1 MRIALCDDEKHENE
15 NLTRLIRDYA
25 AAHDY
30 DISTQA
36 FTSGNALL
44 ACEKFDLYFLDFM
57 MEEMDGIA
65 LAHALKKKY
74 NNAVTICF
82 LTGYDNIAERIINER
97 VYADGFLRKPVDPQQ
112 LHEKLDQFYKMS
124 IFNRLQLKRDGGY
137 DTVFTQD
144 ILFVEAADK
153 KSRIYFYDRC
163 EEYPILL
170 SDMEKHYLPSELFFR
185 AHRSYIVNMMHIA
198 RYDKKEIVLQSGDRV
213 ELSRFKPFQ
222 QAYRDFNFRM
232 NSL

>member
-1 MRIALCDDEKHENE
+1 MRIALCDDERQEND

-25 AAHDY
+25 AEYDY
-30 DISTQA
+30 DISTVA
-36 FTSGNALL
+36 FTSGRVLL
-44 ACEKFDLYFLDFM
+44 EAEKYDLNFLDYM
-57 MEEMDGIA
+57 MDEMDGIT

-97 VYADGFLRKPVDPQQ
+97 AYADGFLRKPVDKQ

-124 IFNRLQLKRDGGY
+124 IFNRLHLKRDGGY

-144 ILFVEAADK
+144 VLFVQAADK
-153 KSRIYFYDRC
+153 KSLICFYDRC

-170 SDMEKHYLPSELFFR
+170 SDMEKQYLLPELFFR

-198 RYDKKEIVLQSGDRV
+198 RYDKKEIV
-213 ELSRFKPFQ
+213 
-222 QAYRDFNFRM
+222 M
-232 NSL
+232 